1 MTLDS
6 LYIKGI
12 CYIWKKGY
20 VLVEYYF
27 PQSISPAR
35 LDRYL
40 SGGWFRSGPSLF
52 RTQVLCLEGGVFPV
66 VNIRTPLEGYTFS
79 KSLRKIL
86 RKNDERFRV
95 EVGMASVDAAKESL
109 YAQHKHRFKGF
120 IFETLEEFLF
130 SGEIGD
136 LFDTWEVRVY
146 DQLELIAVSYFDRGK
161 GSLASLLGL
170 FHPAYESFS
179 VGLYTMLKE
188 VQYGIEAGFKFYYP
202 GYILKDFSGFDYK
215 LRLGHQQYYNWKGK
229 WRKMDRLS
237 EELFA
242 LDKIQ
247 YSIENVLTHLDALG
261 IHYQVLY
268 YPFFAMG
275 YLEMIEEDFLRSVI
289 YIKLDHAKRA
299 FDPNLQMVIEY
310 VIEEDLFYL
319 SWVRPN
325 HDYVDMMNAEFSE
338 NFFKGQVVDEGMLV
352 RDHLLCMEDSA
363 SAVVSKA
370 VRFIHEEDT
379 FITGS
384 WL

>member
-1 MTLDS
+1 M
-6 LYIKGI
+6 
-12 CYIWKKGY
+12 
-20 VLVEYYF
+20 LVEYYF

-66 VNIRTPLEGYTFS
+66 VNIRTQLEDYTFS
-79 KSLRKIL
+79 KSLRKLL
-86 RKNDERFRV
+86 RQNDAKFHV
-95 EVGMASVDAAKESL
+95 EVGYATVDAAKEAL
-109 YAQHKHRFKGF
+109 YTQQKHRFKGF

-136 LFDTWEVRVY
+136 LFDTWEIRVY
-146 DQLELIAVSYFDRGK
+146 DAHKLVAVSYFDRGK
-161 GSLASLLGL
+161 NSLASLLGL
-170 FHPAYESFS
+170 FHPAYKSYS
-179 VGLYTMLKE
+179 LGLYTMLKE
-188 VQYGIEAGFKFYYP
+188 VEYGIHADFRFYYP
-202 GYILKDFSGFDYK
+202 GYILKDFDGFDYK
-215 LRLGHQQYYNWKGK
+215 LRIGHTQYYNWKGK
-229 WRKMDRLS
+229 WRKMDRLPD
-237 EELFA
+237 EVFA

-247 YSIENVLTHLDALG
+247 HRIQDVISHLQRFN
-261 IHYQVLY
+261 IHHQVLY

-275 YLEMIEEDFLRSVI
+275 YLEMIEEDFLRSVV
-289 YIKLDHAKRA
+289 YIKLDHVKRA

-310 VIEEDLFYL
+310 IVEEDLFYL

-352 RDHLLCMEDSA
+352 RDHLLCMEDSPQA
-363 SAVVSKA
+363 IVAKA
-370 VRFIHEEDT
+370 ARFIHEENA
-379 FITGS
+379 FLTGS